1 MVWRYDSAV
10 ARRGSVRLMPDE
22 IKQII
27 KKYGDYIDFFERGSQ
42 EEIEKVNAYMGRKI
56 RELQEMTVIS

>member
-1 MVWRYDSAV
+1 
-10 ARRGSVRLMPDE
+10 MPDG
-22 IKQII
+22 IKQTI
-27 KKYGDYIDFFERGSQ
+27 KKYGDYVDFFERGSQ